1 MVTSLTTQTF
11 NGDLCELPTDPGKSP
26 RPWKRSKEDG
36 NTKSVNDSLDHFYVV
51 FRDFFPLNDAR
62 ILIPIFIVVTE
73 LGQVPHAPVSLV
85 IFPPISKPK
94 TLKHSI
100 QIESQAFLFH
110 NLNWKIEKGPFL
122 LLSFGDEER
131 IRGVFIVGLSRT
143 ASIQNQTQC
152 DSQFLEDESTKI
164 FARKVADHYSA
175 RTNQTLEEREGS
187 PIIHLKKLNNWGG
200 DLIKWDK
207 ANIGYYVGI
216 DIAKGSRGVENA
228 KAFLGHELLAIFSC
242 LLSVS
247 FSWPI
252 TGAVV
257 GLHYHDHLAIKTAE
271 IPKGYSMLNFKTFL
285 RDSYDLKIRDS
296 SQTEKPTLILV
307 SRKKSSVFMNEDEM
321 VTMMKALGFRVVIA
335 QPYMMAN
342 MDKFAEIVKSCSI
355 LVGSHGAGLTN
366 AVFLPEG
373 AVLVQV
379 VGLGIDWISNN
390 FGLPAPGMG
399 LNYIDYKIEPKES
412 SLISLYGKDHPVIV
426 DPESITSK
434 GYEVGWAVYLIKQNF
449 NIDVVRFRKTLVKAL
464 GLLGRS
470 APLG

>member
-175 RTNQTLEEREGS
+175 RTNQTLEERE
-187 PIIHLKKLNNWGG
+187 
-200 DLIKWDK
+200 
-207 ANIGYYVGI
+207 
-216 DIAKGSRGVENA
+216 
-228 KAFLGHELLAIFSC
+228 
-242 LLSVS
+242 
-247 FSWPI
+247 
-252 TGAVV
+252 GAVV